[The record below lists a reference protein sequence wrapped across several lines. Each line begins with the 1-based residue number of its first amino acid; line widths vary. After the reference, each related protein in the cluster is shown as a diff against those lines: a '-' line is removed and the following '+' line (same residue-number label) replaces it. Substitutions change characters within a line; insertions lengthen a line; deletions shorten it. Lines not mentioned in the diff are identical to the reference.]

1 MSCPTSIKL
10 NALRSGMSE
19 AEADA
24 AVKIVDII
32 EATFPLPDD
41 WQAQDA
47 RANYATAI
55 DALRNRMTA
64 TPTGICK

>member
-10 NALRSGMSE
+10 NALRSGMTES
-19 AEADA
+19 EADA

-32 EATFPLPDD
+32 EATFPTDTPERIAEDYTPSRI
-41 WQAQDA
+41 A
-47 RANYATAI
+47 
-55 DALRNRMTA
+55 A